1 MGAAMDDA
9 LRRLDSAVAALDA
22 AVSRRLDAER
32 SRGDLETELE
42 IMREDRARLG
52 AELDAATARLA
63 EVEAAADEVGHRVGR
78 AIGAVE
84 DVLSRPEPPEAGAKP
99 PEAG

>member
-9 LRRLDSAVAALDA
+9 LRRLDSAVAALDL

-42 IMREDRARLG
+42 IMREDRVRLG
-52 AELDAATARLA
+52 AELDAVTARLA

-84 DVLSRPEPPEAGAKP
+84 GVLARPEPPEA
-99 PEAG
+99 